1 MKKYIV
7 ETISTF
13 RNVHV
18 IEAENEDHLLQI
30 ADECDPNWDDWLGS
44 IKHDVTEYSEEAI
57 AKYKNKKYFWDGSVF
72 VDDEGY
78 VCYRDQDGNVR
89 KSSLHKI
96 DLNS

>member
-30 ADECDPNWDDWLGS
+30 ANECDPNWDDWLGS
-44 IKHDVTEYSEEAI
+44 LMHDVTEYSEEAI
-57 AKYKNKKYFWDGSVF
+57 VKYENKKYFWDGSVF
-72 VDDEGY
+72 VDKDGC
-78 VCYRDQDGNVR
+78 VCYRDREGNVR
-89 KSSLHKI
+89 KSSSLKI
-96 DLNS
+96 DLNP